1 MRENKSTFYS
11 HYLSTACDLRLG
23 TRRRTPW
30 GPAES
35 ASAFVGSP
43 LGATR
48 SNSLF
53 SSWTEGHQRFPKP
66 LGIVSKPFA
75 VISKGLELFQK
86 LCPSRPKGLPC
97 FLKVY
102 PSFLKRYFSSV

>member
-11 HYLSTACDLRLG
+11 HYLSTDCDLRLG

-35 ASAFVGSP
+35 VSAFVGSP

-53 SSWTEGHQRFPKP
+53 SSWTQGDQRFLCKQFSVASTVVEAHLRNKSP
-66 LGIVSKPFA
+66 
-75 VISKGLELFQK
+75 IS
-86 LCPSRPKGLPC
+86 S
-97 FLKVY
+97 
-102 PSFLKRYFSSV
+102 SSSRYFSNRAW